1 MVPEAPIDGTMP
13 SVFPEDRSGDFT
25 FTRGSNLAATRVAS
39 NGLIEKGRENLLLQS
54 NQFDT
59 TWSAILGA
67 NLSGGQSGYD
77 GSNDA
82 WRFTKASGQ
91 SSRIYQNITLSPTVH
106 TTSIYAKAGTLQYL
120 AILEF
125 SGPFVYFDLQNG
137 TIGTISG
144 SPIDVKIEEVG
155 TTGWYR
161 CSVTD
166 KYDITQLRIYATDTD
181 GSISGSGNIYIQ
193 DAQVEAGVV
202 TTSYIESGATAGKA
216 GLLENEPRIDF
227 TGGGCGSLLLEPQ
240 RSNLVANSE
249 YLNASS
255 WSTGNLYGTLTD
267 NVEASPEGKSN
278 AASMVANAT
287 NNVHYFDEASF
298 SGTAGVDYTFS
309 FFAKSNGSDF
319 VQIATSTGFLSKY
332 QNYNITTGELAGGNA
347 IAAGYVP
354 TIEPIGSSGWYRVSL
369 KATPTTNNARFLI
382 IPIVT
387 DTTRNPSFVGN
398 GNGVYV
404 WGIQKEAGSYP
415 TSYIPTYG
423 SSVTRSGDV
432 CNGAGNA
439 STFNSAEGVLYLE
452 IAALADDLTNRGISI
467 TDGTSTDRITFLLSS
482 QSNTLRVFGVRG
494 SLQFNLQNSSFN
506 TLNYNKIAVLYQLNN
521 FKFFINGTQIGS
533 STSGAVPIGLNS
545 IVFDNGSGGLNFY
558 GKTKQVLYFPTALT
572 DEECSALT
580 QP

>member
-1 MVPEAPIDGTMP
+1 MPKGILNKASLVMVPEAPIDGTMP

-202 TTSYIESGATAGKA
+202 TTSYIESGATTGKA

-240 RSNLVANSE
+240 RTNLATNSE
-249 YLNASS
+249 Y
-255 WSTGNLYGTLTD
+255 TGAYLKSNITATS
-267 NVEASPEGKSN
+267 NQVVSPEG
-278 AASMVANAT
+278 VENAT
-287 NNVHYFDEASF
+287 EVE
-298 SGTAGVDYTFS
+298 T
-309 FFAKSNGSDF
+309 
-319 VQIATSTGFLSKY
+319 TSTGQCHMRTAFTAATG
-332 QNYNITTGELAGGNA
+332 NYVGSVFIKKQDFNYIYMELGGAYAWFNINDGTKGNSGFYGSDWTY
-347 IAAGYVP
+347 INHS
-354 TIEPIGSSGWYRVSL
+354 IEDYGNGWYRCVL
-369 KATPTTNNARFLI
+369 
-382 IPIVT
+382 
-387 DTTRNPSFVGN
+387 VGN
-398 GNGVYV
+398 CLAAGVYNFRSIQPVSGNGSYNSNLSGGLTYFYGAQV
-404 WGIQKEAGSYP
+404 EAGSYP

-423 SSVTRSGDV
+423 NIVTRSVDEGNLNLLISKNIIQSDTLTYFIELNTESLV
-432 CNGAGNA
+432 RDSLLRIINLGSANNEFFIYNNSLSESRPILYISSSTGQSTYLLPQDNLKLCIRIQPSGTQVFVNGSQVLNTTNA
-439 STFNSAEGVLYLE
+439 PEFSANSYYSFRG
-452 IAALADDLTNRGISI
+452 TNRKA
-467 TDGTSTDRITFLLSS
+467 L
-482 QSNTLRVFGVRG
+482 
-494 SLQFNLQNSSFN
+494 
-506 TLNYNKIAVLYQLNN
+506 
-521 FKFFINGTQIGS
+521 FKQKAF
-533 STSGAVPIGLNS
+533 
-545 IVFDNGSGGLNFY
+545 
-558 GKTKQVLYFPTALT
+558 FPTALT